1 MENNKN
7 YKLEKNLNDIQ
18 VSTADEAR
26 VLCIALAQQARRS
39 IDLLSPHL
47 DRRIFDSA
55 GMEDAIRQLSINSRS
70 TRIRILLKSSEPV
83 IKSSHRLVHIFQS
96 MSSTVEIR
104 QIAEDYQN
112 YNEAFVI
119 FDRRGLIYHRNA
131 SRYEG
136 IANFDRPRLATELTN
151 FFDEIWDR
159 SEPDPNMRRLNI

>member
-7 YKLEKNLNDIQ
+7 YKPEKNLNDIQ

-26 VLCIALAQQARRS
+26 VLCIAMAQQARRS
-39 IDLLSPHL
+39 IDLLNPYL
-47 DRRIFDSA
+47 DRRIFDTA
-55 GMEDAIRQLSINSRS
+55 EMEDAIRQLSINSRS
-70 TRIRILLKSSEPV
+70 SRIRVLIKSAEPV
-83 IKSSHRLVHIFQS
+83 IRNPHRLLHIFQN

-119 FDRRGLIYHRNA
+119 FDKKALIYHRNA

-136 IANFDRPRLATELTN
+136 IANFDRARLALELTN